1 MNGHILIEVAA
12 DPKLLGTIRGM
23 VRSYLA
29 EIGFERERA
38 DEVVLGVDEACTN
51 AIRHGCRGCE
61 DMTFRIAFRS
71 DEDWIEIEL
80 RDSGDPAPPEAFE
93 RRAPIVPTDIATL
106 QPGGL
111 GVYLMYE
118 VFDEVSFI
126 SGPETGNCVTM
137 RLRRPKP
144 VGQSGSIRRK
154 QERGAR

>member
-1 MNGHILIEVAA
+1 MNPREILIEVAA

-29 EIGFERERA
+29 EAGFDRERT

-61 DMTFRIAFRS
+61 DMTFRIAFRA
-71 DEDWIEIEL
+71 DDDWLEIEL
-80 RDSGDPAPPEAFE
+80 VDSGDPAPPEAFA
-93 RRAPIVPTDIATL
+93 RKPRTPPSDPSMI

-111 GVYLMYE
+111 GVYLIYE

-126 SGPETGNCVTM
+126 SGPDIGNCVTM
-137 RLRRPKP
+137 RLKRPRHT
-144 VGQSGSIRRK
+144 GRIGLRD
-154 QERGAR
+154 EE